1 MITII
6 LIILIAE
13 RIERC
18 TFEKVFK
25 QKRRNKIYVYIQIYM
40 YIYRYIYIYTYI
52 YIYIYIYS
60 GKVICWKEAS
70 EESECRNF
78 MQNMEYGLFL
88 LSRDYQVVWATM
100 MGLECFMVTIYICI
114 YIYIYVY
121 VYIYIYIYILFFLI
135 NNVFMRINFWN
146 YCFLAS

>member
-52 YIYIYIYS
+52 HIYIYIF
-60 GKVICWKEAS
+60 GKGYLLKRGIRRKRMSKLYAK
-70 EESECRNF
+70 
-78 MQNMEYGLFL
+78 YGIWF
-88 LSRDYQVVWATM
+88 VPFVP
-100 MGLECFMVTIYICI
+100 
-114 YIYIYVY
+114 
-121 VYIYIYIYILFFLI
+121 
-135 NNVFMRINFWN
+135 
-146 YCFLAS
+146 